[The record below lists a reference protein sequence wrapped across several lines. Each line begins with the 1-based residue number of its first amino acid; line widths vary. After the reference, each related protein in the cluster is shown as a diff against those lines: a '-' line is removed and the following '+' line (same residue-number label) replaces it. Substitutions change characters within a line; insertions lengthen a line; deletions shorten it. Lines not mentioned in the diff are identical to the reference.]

1 MRWEITTE
9 SAVHVV
15 RATSSSD
22 AVEKIRNRDTS
33 KVIKARLLPKNTVDK
48 ATSIWRRLIGK

>member
-1 MRWEITTE
+1 MRWEIITE
-9 SAVHVV
+9 SATHVV

-22 AVEKIRNRDTS
+22 AVKAVRKKDS
-33 KVIKARLLPKNTVDK
+33 GKVIKARLLPKNTVDK